1 MTFGII
7 VVHILFLFL
16 IFHFQKKDKI
26 YIGYTTVL
34 SLLFFAVI
42 TFSLIGSFL
51 NSNSEKNSLLI
62 SLWIL
67 GSVLIYVMSQLTL
80 AFEKIAKLTKTLA
93 FLELE
98 KQQGDQLN
106 TIKPQTQKD
115 LPEVGT

>member
-1 MTFGII
+1 MTFGLIL
-7 VVHILFLFL
+7 VHMFFLFL
-16 IFHFQKKDKI
+16 IFHFQKQDKI

-34 SLLFFAVI
+34 SLLFCAVI
-42 TFSLIGSFL
+42 TFNIVGSIL
-51 NSNSEKNSLLI
+51 NSDSEKNSLLI

-98 KQQGDQLN
+98 KQQNDQLLE
-106 TIKPQTQKD
+106 TQPQPKQD
-115 LPEVGT
+115 LREAST